1 MAIKDFFRNNI
12 RTEEMLLKKHKDAIM
27 GVSVLEA
34 LMGGVM
40 VLGSMAG
47 IFTIPSLLAFSIPAL
62 IGLTTIGEVKKNIKD
77 SKRRIESLKNME
89 ENGVNA
95 SRNHERHR
103 KIEELQEDKKK
114 AEAENTKFNKVVVG
128 GIAAFAL
135 GGFAPFVGALAAPL
149 MIGGYGTMLYGLY
162 KSSETANNGRE
173 IQNKIE
179 RLKDAVAASNVNPRF
194 VTVDKDED
202 IEFAEEK
209 KAEKKVEK
217 KPIKKSRRETL
228 IDEYVENMS
237 KQLTEEE
244 DNYKTK

>member
-1 MAIKDFFRNNI
+1 MAIKDFFRSNI

-135 GGFAPFVGALAAPL
+135 GGFAPFVGALATPL

-244 DNYKTK
+244 ENHKTK